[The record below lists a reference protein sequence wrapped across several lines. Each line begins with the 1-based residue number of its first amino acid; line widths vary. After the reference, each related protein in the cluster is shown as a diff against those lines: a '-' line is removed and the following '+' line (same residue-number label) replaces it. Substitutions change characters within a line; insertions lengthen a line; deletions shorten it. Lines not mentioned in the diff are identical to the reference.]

1 MWGMWLSPSRSEEW
15 LPKATDTEP
24 LGVRGQWLDS
34 WRSCQLY
41 PDTWSQT
48 GRSAEWAAPRRTM
61 GCWSLDS
68 PAPMC
73 CVWKTGCRAFS
84 SYNVLTLGRPVKAFL
99 LLWFSSL
106 ELACLFVAY
115 KYFLLAWTVSER
127 SSQNKIVLYP
137 TTQKFRKWTVAI
149 IVAAKIFQDKHEHL
163 MILKIQKSACPP
175 WRLSDIHYYLKSGNT
190 KKIAIGKPVIRGASS
205 HQLKGIPLK
214 PKGQIWKSTLWGRWN
229 GPCPHGRSM
238 SG

>member
-1 MWGMWLSPSRSEEW
+1 
-15 LPKATDTEP
+15 
-24 LGVRGQWLDS
+24 
-34 WRSCQLY
+34 
-41 PDTWSQT
+41 
-48 GRSAEWAAPRRTM
+48 M

-127 SSQNKIVLYP
+127 SSQNKIVLYI
-137 TTQKFRKWTVAI
+137 TTQKFRKWTVAV

-163 MILKIQKSACPP
+163 MILKIQKSTCPP

-190 KKIAIGKPVIRGASS
+190 KKIIIGKSVIRGASS
-205 HQLKGIPLK
+205 HSVEGHTSETQGADLKVNTVGK
-214 PKGQIWKSTLWGRWN
+214 MEWTLSPWQKHVWIG
-229 GPCPHGRSM
+229 
-238 SG
+238 